1 MPITRSSPSTKYG
14 YAADAFIRLRADDL
28 KSSTPAIHHAV
39 ADYECHRTASGADV
53 WVKYFISQTQIAGEA
68 LMVHMVISADED
80 VEAEAKRLEVQQR
93 YSDLLN
99 NMEDYVF
106 GISKTGF
113 FTICN
118 PAFEGYIGQGPLV
131 GKAALA
137 VLDGGT
143 GGAWTEMMA
152 NYNQGNQYYA
162 EWYDPGRER
171 WLRITQYQGSDG
183 IGFFASDIGE
193 QKALKHTISQHENT
207 LKAIVN
213 ASEDLIWAF
222 DRTYKLLI
230 ANKAFKY
237 STAAMYGMP
246 LSKGASILPETEE
259 GKSTIK
265 HWIAAY
271 ERALLGEAVYEILT
285 DKAEDGREI
294 VMDVRL
300 YPIMDDSGMVICVG
314 CFAHDITKRRQH
326 EKHIERQNKQLMEIA
341 WIQSH
346 ELRAPLA
353 NILGLVQLL
362 RIDGENKSY
371 YEMYLQKL
379 QEASNELDRII
390 HEVVAR
396 SVIPFEQSDSHA
408 PSA

>member
-1 MPITRSSPSTKYG
+1 
-14 YAADAFIRLRADDL
+14 
-28 KSSTPAIHHAV
+28 
-39 ADYECHRTASGADV
+39 
-53 WVKYFISQTQIAGEA
+53 
-68 LMVHMVISADED
+68 
-80 VEAEAKRLEVQQR
+80 
-93 YSDLLN
+93 
-99 NMEDYVF
+99 
-106 GISKTGF
+106 
-113 FTICN
+113 
-118 PAFEGYIGQGPLV
+118 
-131 GKAALA
+131 
-137 VLDGGT
+137 
-143 GGAWTEMMA
+143 
-152 NYNQGNQYYA
+152 
-162 EWYDPGRER
+162 
-171 WLRITQYQGSDG
+171 
-183 IGFFASDIGE
+183 
-193 QKALKHTISQHENT
+193 
-207 LKAIVN
+207 
-213 ASEDLIWAF
+213 
-222 DRTYKLLI
+222 
-230 ANKAFKY
+230 
-237 STAAMYGMP
+237 MYGMP